1 LVRVEAHYPP
11 LIPFWFET
19 TRQSWQNATQKS
31 VKRLF
36 QAIDAS
42 FQSLGL
48 VFAFSSNKRFFL
60 AHALLQKRS

>member
-1 LVRVEAHYPP
+1 VRIVANYP
-11 LIPFWFET
+11 LFIPFWFEN
-19 TRQSWQNATQKS
+19 TRGSWHNATQKS

-36 QAIDAS
+36 QAIGAS